1 VLSGDDRKPF
11 AHGSGR
17 LELAQ
22 AIIAPENSLT
32 SRVWVNRVW
41 MHHFGAGLVRTPSD
55 FGLRSEPPSHP
66 ALLDWLAHQL
76 MSNGW
81 STKSL
86 HRLIVMS
93 AAYQQC
99 SAAPVESEN
108 LKRAVVI
115 DPENRLLW
123 RMNLR
128 RLTFEE
134 WRDTLLAVTGEL
146 DRQIGG
152 RATAL
157 FPGEGENLRR
167 TLYGLVD
174 RQFLASVFR
183 TFDFANPDLHIP
195 QRSETIVSQQALFAM
210 NHPFVAN
217 RARALAARVGS
228 NDNPD
233 VPQRVREL
241 YRLVYQRDP
250 THNQLQAAL
259 AFLTLP
265 ATEASTASPENLDA
279 WARLAQVLLIANE
292 IMFVD

>member
-1 VLSGDDRKPF
+1 
-11 AHGSGR
+11 
-17 LELAQ
+17 
-22 AIIAPENSLT
+22 
-32 SRVWVNRVW
+32 
-41 MHHFGAGLVRTPSD
+41 
-55 FGLRSEPPSHP
+55 
-66 ALLDWLAHQL
+66 
-76 MSNGW
+76 
-81 STKSL
+81 
-86 HRLIVMS
+86 
-93 AAYQQC
+93 
-99 SAAPVESEN
+99 
-108 LKRAVVI
+108 
-115 DPENRLLW
+115 
-123 RMNLR
+123 
-128 RLTFEE
+128 
-134 WRDTLLAVTGEL
+134 
-146 DRQIGG
+146 
-152 RATAL
+152 
-157 FPGEGENLRR
+157 
-167 TLYGLVD
+167 LYGLVD

-228 NDNPD
+228 NDNAD